1 MPRRQKTV
9 EERLAEIVR
18 EIGPQSTKQ
27 ILAMLIALYPPM
39 LPDENV
45 REGNDDK
52 VPFMRKYPGPPKKS
66 LATACAPRQEP
77 PGSEP
82 QRKAIVPV

>member
-18 EIGPQSTKQ
+18 EIGPERTKQ
-27 ILAMLIALYPPM
+27 ILAMLIALFPP
-39 LPDENV
+39 
-45 REGNDDK
+45 R
-52 VPFMRKYPGPPKKS
+52 
-66 LATACAPRQEP
+66 PRLETTYEQHQEP

-82 QRKAIVPV
+82 QRKEVAPE